1 MRLASVQISWK
12 EAALIPIGERKR
24 QQKERW
30 QRDKERKKEKSRDH
44 PIRER
49 VSKEILHLIVAA
61 VVVAVAVAIVK
72 LTEERGSRRENQ
84 SLNHK
89 RNLGGM
95 RGDPMIEILTGVDT
109 EMNQALAEKD
119 MIELKLRRRKM
130 SLHLG
135 FNGRQI
141 KGQDILR
148 SRKNQIL
155 LQEGIMRLD
164 ERIWKDRTFE
174 NEEMKVQ

>member
-1 MRLASVQISWK
+1 
-12 EAALIPIGERKR
+12 
-24 QQKERW
+24 
-30 QRDKERKKEKSRDH
+30 
-44 PIRER
+44 
-49 VSKEILHLIVAA
+49 
-61 VVVAVAVAIVK
+61 
-72 LTEERGSRRENQ
+72 
-84 SLNHK
+84 
-89 RNLGGM
+89 
-95 RGDPMIEILTGVDT
+95 MIESLKGVDT
-109 EMNQALAEKD
+109 EMNQALEEKD